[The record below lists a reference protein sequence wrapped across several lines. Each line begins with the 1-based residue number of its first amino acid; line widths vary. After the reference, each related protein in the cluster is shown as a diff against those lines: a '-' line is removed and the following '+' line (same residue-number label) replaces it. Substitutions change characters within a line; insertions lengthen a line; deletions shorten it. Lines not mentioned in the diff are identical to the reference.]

1 MSTAQRRAMTAIEL
15 CRTSALGGHVERCDT
30 CGHQRVWY
38 NSCRSRCCP
47 SCQSLARA
55 QWLKDRQSE
64 LLETEYFHVVFTVPQ
79 EVATIAYQN
88 KAEIYDILF
97 RAAAETL
104 RTIAADPS
112 HLGAEIG
119 FFGVLH
125 TWGQNLLFHPHVHFI
140 VPGGGISPDG
150 ERWIA
155 CRPGFFLP
163 VRVLSR
169 LFRRLFLA
177 YLAKAFV
184 AGKLKFFCSLQHL
197 NGRTAFMRHLTPA
210 RTAEWV
216 VYAKPPFD
224 GPQKVLEYVGRYTH
238 RIAISNNRLISI
250 DDEKVRF
257 RWKDYRN
264 RHHRTMTLTAEEFI
278 RRFLLHV
285 LPEGFQRIRYYG
297 FLANR
302 YREQKLTRCRELL
315 GMPSSSPSA
324 VEQSDDYRDH
334 YEAVVGSSLK
344 VCPVCG
350 HGHMVFVEVIP
361 KTQTRTYWDSS

>member
-1 MSTAQRRAMTAIEL
+1 
-15 CRTSALGGHVERCDT
+15 V
-30 CGHQRVWY
+30 
-38 NSCRSRCCP
+38 
-47 SCQSLARA
+47 
-55 QWLKDRQSE
+55 
-64 LLETEYFHVVFTVPQ
+64 
-79 EVATIAYQN
+79 
-88 KAEIYDILF
+88 
-97 RAAAETL
+97 
-104 RTIAADPS
+104 
-112 HLGAEIG
+112 
-119 FFGVLH
+119 
-125 TWGQNLLFHPHVHFI
+125 

-150 ERWIA
+150 KRWIA

-169 LFRRLFLA
+169 LFRGLFLA
-177 YLAKAFV
+177 YLKKAFV
-184 AGKLKFFCSLQHL
+184 ADKLKFFSSLQYL
-197 NGRTAFMRHLTPA
+197 NERAAFTRHLTLA

-250 DDEKVRF
+250 DDDKVCF

-264 RHHRTMTLTAEEFI
+264 GHHGTMTLTAEEFI

-302 YREQKLTRCRELL
+302 YREQKLTLCRKLL
-315 GMPSSSPSA
+315 GMPSSPPSVA
-324 VEQSDDYRDH
+324 EQSDDYRDH
-334 YEAVVGSSLK
+334 YEAVVGCSLK
-344 VCPVCG
+344 VCPVCS
-350 HGHMVFVEVIP
+350 HGHMVFVEAIP